1 MPINSKEQIDVP
13 KTASFNSERYG
24 GRVLPGGA
32 VNWASESAT
41 YPIKLALL
49 SKIRV
54 TPDSEHIPTVI
65 KYFFRLDWHDAF
77 TQFVLY
83 FVKYSYYLDLI

>member
-1 MPINSKEQIDVP
+1 
-13 KTASFNSERYG
+13 
-24 GRVLPGGA
+24 
-32 VNWASESAT
+32 
-41 YPIKLALL
+41 LL